1 MYQDYFGLNTLPF
14 ENTPDPAFF
23 FMGARYRETL
33 ALMIHSV
40 ISRKGLICI
49 TGSVGTGKTT
59 LSRVLVGHLPKDT
72 IVISLIHPEA
82 KPNEFISFVA
92 NGLKLTQT
100 PDSPILLNELIRDEL
115 VKIDEAGGRC
125 VLIID
130 EAQFMS
136 DELFREV
143 LFFTNLETSQHK
155 LIQIFLLGQ
164 KELLDKLNRP
174 EMRQLS
180 QRISVT
186 TFLRS
191 MDRTQSIQYI
201 KHRLTKAGG
210 SLDIF
215 SDEAL
220 DLIVINSGGIPRIVN
235 RICDAT
241 LLKVFMLQKETAETA
256 EVQMAM
262 GDLGLDFRSG
272 PRKPIRMNV
281 YQRQVLP
288 PRDSSD
294 TPAHQDLKTASGED
308 EKSSQKEEEKTA
320 QSEREHRYRGL
331 KWALLL
337 GLIAFLAAGIIW
349 QLGMYGSKEIETDNP
364 PPQSKEKI
372 PNVIAG
378 KEPDP
383 SPLKAIDAAS
393 PLEQNTVE
401 ESFDAAADSQGITV
415 AQQTHSQAEAAIQDK
430 GTLNKEER
438 PTPQVAPQEM
448 EEPEEKRPDNQVPEI
463 TYPYSVLLS
472 SYKVLQNA
480 RKAIEIYRKMGL
492 SAFWVRV
499 HLDDDKVWYRV
510 FTGHFKEKDEAE
522 TFVREKGLVEARS
535 KRIRYA
541 NLVGVYTS
549 ENDLH
554 AKLLELS
561 RLGYCPYVIEGIS
574 GESQLYVGAFYTK
587 QGAETRHS
595 ELLASG
601 IQCEV
606 VEQ

>member
-59 LSRVLVGHLPKDT
+59 LSRVLVSHLPKDT

-220 DLIVINSGGIPRIVN
+220 DLIVTNSGGIPRIVN

-241 LLKVFMLQKETAETA
+241 LLKIFMLQKETAETA
-256 EVQMAM
+256 EVQMAIS
-262 GDLGLDFRSG
+262 DLGLDFRSG

-281 YQRQVLP
+281 YRRQVLP

-294 TPAHQDLKTASGED
+294 TPAHQDLKTASSED
-308 EKSSQKEEEKTA
+308 EKSSQKEEEKKA
-320 QSEREHRYRGL
+320 QSGRRYRYKGL
-331 KWALLL
+331 KFVLIFGVIVFLL
-337 GLIAFLAAGIIW
+337 AGITR
-349 QLGMYGSKEIETDNP
+349 QLGMNGSRKISKGNAIKE
-364 PPQSKEKI
+364 
-372 PNVIAG
+372 
-378 KEPDP
+378 
-383 SPLKAIDAAS
+383 LKAPPTQAINDKS
-393 PLEQNTVE
+393 LEQDTVE
-401 ESFDAAADSQGITV
+401 ERSGTGINSGKDITV
-415 AQQTHSQAEAAIQDK
+415 TQQTHSQTDAAIPNMED
-430 GTLNKEER
+430 LNKEEKTTLHV
-438 PTPQVAPQEM
+438 PPQKTER
-448 EEPEEKRPDNQVPEI
+448 PEEKMPDTQETRVA
-463 TYPYSVLLS
+463 YPYSVLLS
-472 SYKVLQNA
+472 SYRDLEDAQRALK
-480 RKAIEIYRKMGL
+480 IYRKMGL
-492 SAFWVRV
+492 SGFWVKV
-499 HLDDDKVWYRV
+499 NLGDDNLWYRV
-510 FTGHFKEKDEAE
+510 FTGHFKEREEAE
-522 TFVREKGLVEARS
+522 AFIKEKGLVEARS

-549 ENDLH
+549 ENDLN

-587 QGAETRHS
+587 QGAETQHS

-601 IQCEV
+601 IQCKV